1 MPVLSIEDS
10 SAIVQG
16 VEIIH
21 VCVDE
26 VGIVLPKTETGS
38 FVWVLVVTYELEKY
52 DLTFS
57 RSANL
62 DVFRKM

>member
-1 MPVLSIEDS
+1 MPVLSIEGS

-21 VCVDE
+21 VCVDGD
-26 VGIVLPKTETGS
+26 GIILPRTETGS
-38 FVWVLVVTYELEKY
+38 YVWVLFVTCEFEKY